1 MREYTWTRRTSDE
14 YEAANGGERSRQFT
28 RQINNC
34 EITAIGGTPAEAPH
48 RHVSAGSLS
57 LCLSDYSDFHG
68 ANPDAYADAYALH
81 LAGFAACV
89 SAAVM
94 TDLLAA
100 PDPEGLEVAIADLG
114 LSVTHFEG

>member
-14 YEAANGGERSRQFT
+14 YEAEHGGETARQLVRQANGCT
-28 RQINNC
+28 IV
-34 EITAIGGTPAEAPH
+34 AIGPLTGNQARSINVNAVGMVCAYPTAPIGT
-48 RHVSAGSLS
+48 
-57 LCLSDYSDFHG
+57 D
-68 ANPDAYADAYALH
+68 PDAYADAYALH